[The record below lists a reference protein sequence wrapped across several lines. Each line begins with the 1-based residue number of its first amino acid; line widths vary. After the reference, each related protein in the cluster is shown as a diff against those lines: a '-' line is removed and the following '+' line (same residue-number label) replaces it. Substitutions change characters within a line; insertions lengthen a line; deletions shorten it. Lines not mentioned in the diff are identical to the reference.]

1 MTTRKKNNTEAL
13 INQINEETSPEN
25 LIDINIDDASMLP
38 SIEIPESSSDIMA
51 NVIDSPVTLDA
62 SAPTTQSTPGP
73 VGSSIN
79 PETQQKLE
87 SVGMPLFANQGGI
100 ASLMTQRKKPKQ
112 MVV

>member
-1 MTTRKKNNTEAL
+1 MFTENGGGAVD
-13 INQINEETSPEN
+13 QVGEEIDIEIEDTPTEN
-25 LIDINIDDASMLP
+25 LIDINVDQID
-38 SIEIPESSSDIMA
+38 IPESSSDIMA
-51 NVIDSPVTLDA
+51 NVVDSPVTLDA
-62 SAPTTQSTPGP
+62 SMPTTQSTPGP